1 MPVDTL
7 LSFIA
12 SERTQSWGFSQKP
25 VGNKGLIL
33 FDVYPFSA
41 GKNDFPN
48 LRCIGRAINCSS

>member
-25 VGNKGLIL
+25 VGNKGLMYIS
-33 FDVYPFSA
+33 YPPMQVCTLLSA
-41 GKNDFPN
+41 DQFTDQMPTKIP
-48 LRCIGRAINCSS
+48 

>member
-25 VGNKGLIL
+25 VGNKGLTLRGRQGFSIFDFAL
-33 FDVYPFSA
+33 FEVS
-41 GKNDFPN
+41 
-48 LRCIGRAINCSS
+48 RAQD

>member
-25 VGNKGLIL
+25 VGNKGLNGNVKIGEVQIL
-33 FDVYPFSA
+33 PGGS
-41 GKNDFPN
+41 NE
-48 LRCIGRAINCSS
+48 LSHRR